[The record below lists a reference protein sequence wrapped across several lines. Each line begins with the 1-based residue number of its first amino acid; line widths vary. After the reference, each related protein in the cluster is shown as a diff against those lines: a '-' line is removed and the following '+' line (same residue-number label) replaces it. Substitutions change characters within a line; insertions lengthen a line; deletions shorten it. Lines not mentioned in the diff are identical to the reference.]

1 LEALELTFQAFPL
14 SQVVI
19 VIIMVF
25 LEILWTSGTFGV
37 LRRTTA
43 PLPEPG
49 TAYWYPPV
57 VTWKG
62 LLLQVMIRGPV
73 PQFAA
78 SRIDYLVGEARGR
91 DDDFVTT

>member
-1 LEALELTFQAFPL
+1 
-14 SQVVI
+14 
-19 VIIMVF
+19 MVF

-49 TAYWYPPV
+49 TADWYSPV

-62 LLLQVMIRGPV
+62 LLLQVMIRGQV
-73 PQFAA
+73 PPFAA
-78 SRIDYLVGEARGR
+78 SGIDYLLAEFRGIHR
-91 DDDFVTT
+91 DDFGTTCFLLKKIKHPLKIEF